1 MKVETNIVMIGS
13 PFSSQANSCYFLIVG
28 NNQQVPLRNETEN
41 CETLKKQINLKPSTE
56 KKINKGPK
64 EETLCCAKEEI
75 TTSEVCI
82 AVFLLFRFKII
93 SLLLICMYRYVC
105 MYMWGLLCTVTGRH
119 V

>member
-1 MKVETNIVMIGS
+1 MKVESNVVMTGS
-13 PFSSQANSCYFLIVG
+13 PFTSQANLCYFLIVG

-75 TTSEVCI
+75 TSSEVRI
-82 AVFLLFRFKII
+82 AIFLFFKFKII
-93 SLLLICMYRYVC
+93 SLLLIL
-105 MYMWGLLCTVTGRH
+105 MYMWGLLRTVTETH